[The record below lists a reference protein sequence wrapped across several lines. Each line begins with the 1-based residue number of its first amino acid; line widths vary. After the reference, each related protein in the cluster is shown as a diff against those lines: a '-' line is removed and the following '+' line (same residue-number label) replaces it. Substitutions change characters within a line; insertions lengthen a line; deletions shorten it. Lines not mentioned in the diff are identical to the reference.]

1 MATQH
6 DPAPIA
12 PIATRRVRSL
22 VAWLLTVIVVVGYL
36 SVGAEPGEEEP
47 TRRPLLAGAQH
58 AGDRLD
64 ILEVE
69 PTDATPGRTI
79 EVRYAGAHM
88 GANAPE
94 LMAVLSQ
101 KALGGGKA
109 RFELLNRRDDL
120 LVLRVPQGAQAGP
133 AKLRLFQGDRKS
145 KPYDLRIEPLNR
157 RKVFRSVVGGLAL
170 LLFGLTTLSAGA
182 RAYAGRSTRGLLAR
196 IAGRTPLALGL
207 GVLLGGITQFTTT
220 AAGLVVGL
228 IDSHLLAVGPAAAI
242 LLGAQVGAAA
252 TPSVLGL
259 ASTREGLVVAAVGVI
274 WLALALDRRGRAFGQ
289 LILGCGLLF
298 YGLHVLR
305 IGFEPLVSD
314 PELLPHIELF
324 NAGSFGGL
332 LACAGA
338 GVLLAAVLQSP
349 APVFVIVLGLAEATG
364 RLDLQSALAILAG
377 TGLGAAVGTA
387 AVSWPFGAEPR
398 KLARLHL
405 ALGALGTVLLIASVD
420 LWSFLADALISG
432 SPEQLAY
439 GKKVLLPNLG
449 RHLVLAFV
457 LSQVAVNGALAALV
471 PAMQRMLGRVR
482 QNARVPAALQRAR
495 PSLAPAHD
503 SGSLRA
509 GLAKVLGMQQLALE
523 GVLELCV
530 SGERARATRSEHA
543 LADARAELEAL
554 FAAATQRAHGVGRGV
569 VRKAVVATLALQ
581 RSAEELL
588 RQAESSMERR
598 FELSAGADDWQL
610 GARDLT
616 ALRAMHALLL
626 EGVSA
631 TESDLRASAV
641 PDLDQ
646 ARAREIRLN
655 ALELET
661 RRALLGDDAGEDAAS
676 PAPGVVPGVALR
688 LAASDLIN
696 AYESVGNHLY
706 RLCEALAAEV
716 DQDQD
721 ALPIGGEH
729 ALSAEATRSEE

>member
-1 MATQH
+1 MTVQS
-6 DPAPIA
+6 DPAPF
-12 PIATRRVRSL
+12 ATRRVRTL
-22 VAWLLTVIVVVGYL
+22 VAWLLTALVVLGY
-36 SVGAEPGEEEP
+36 A
-47 TRRPLLAGAQH
+47 LAGEGPEDDERARH
-58 AGDRLD
+58 MLAGEHVASDRLD

-69 PTDATPGRTI
+69 PTEATPGRAI
-79 EVRYAGAHM
+79 EVRVIGAQT
-88 GANAPE
+88 GPGAPE

-109 RFELLNRRDDL
+109 RFELLNQRDDL

-145 KPYDLRIEPLNR
+145 KPYDLRIEPVNR
-157 RKVFRSVVGGLAL
+157 RKVFRSIVGGLAL
-170 LLFGLTTLSAGA
+170 LLFGLTTLSSGA
-182 RAYAGRSTRGLLAR
+182 RAYAGRSTRGLVAR
-196 IAGRTPLALGL
+196 ISGRTPLALGL

-228 IDSHLLAVGPAAAI
+228 IDSHLLAVAPAAAI
-242 LLGAQVGAAA
+242 LLGAQIGAAA

-274 WLALALDRRGRAFGQ
+274 WLALARDRRGRAIGQ

-314 PELLPHIELF
+314 PDLLPHIELF
-324 NAGSFGGL
+324 NAGSFAGL

-377 TGLGAAVGTA
+377 TGLGAAAGTA
-387 AVSWPFGAEPR
+387 IVAWPFGAEPR

-405 ALGALGTVLLIASVD
+405 VLGALGTLLLIATVNF
-420 LWSFLADALISG
+420 WSFLADALISG

-457 LSQVAVNGALAALV
+457 LSQVAVNGALAALLPSV
-471 PAMQRMLGRVR
+471 QRGLERLR
-482 QNARVPAALQRAR
+482 ENARVPAALQRAR
-495 PSLAPAHD
+495 ISSVPPPVHDAHALRASLANV
-503 SGSLRA
+503 
-509 GLAKVLGMQQLALE
+509 LATQQRALE

-530 SGERARATRSEHA
+530 SGERTRATRSEHA
-543 LADARAELEAL
+543 LSDARAELEKL
-554 FAAATQRAHGVGRGV
+554 FVAVTQRGHGGARGV

-581 RSAEELL
+581 RSTEELL
-588 RQAESSMERR
+588 RQAESGVERR
-598 FELSAGADDWQL
+598 FELSEGADDWQL
-610 GARDLT
+610 APRDAN
-616 ALRAMHALLL
+616 ALRAMHALLV
-626 EGVSA
+626 EGVA
-631 TESDLRASAV
+631 NAAQDLRAGEA

-661 RRALLGDDAGEDAAS
+661 RRGLLSADSAS
-676 PAPGVVPGVALR
+676 AMSAVALR
-688 LAASDLIN
+688 LTASDLIN

-721 ALPIGGEH
+721 TLPRPNDADPI
-729 ALSAEATRSEE
+729 AQSSSPPRPK